1 MSGQHWTPDAEH
13 LAILKHNGLHSF
25 TDVWALKAD
34 WFETPNERRSGWSG
48 ASRVEL
54 KKPDGGVLA
63 VFLKRQQDHD
73 TRSLGHPFGQ
83 PTFRREFANI
93 RKLQA
98 LAIPAVPLV
107 YYGEQRINGHSCAAL
122 MTVALDE
129 FQSLDEW
136 WDSHPQA
143 DARKAVLAA
152 IAEWAAQISK
162 QRWQHGCLYDKHIFV
177 RRYPGNDGF
186 GPTDIRLI
194 DLEKMRRRLTV
205 NRAANMN
212 IKQLIRHSKCCSPA
226 EHQWLESAFAAS
238 MKKA

>member
-1 MSGQHWTPDAEH
+1 MSGQHWTPDAQH
-13 LAILKHNGLHSF
+13 QAILAHNGLDSF
-25 TDVWALKAD
+25 ADVWALKAD
-34 WFETPNERRSGWSG
+34 WFEAPNERRSGWSG

-54 KKPDGGVLA
+54 KTPDGGTLA

-73 TRSLGHPFGQ
+73 TRSLRHPFGQ
-83 PTFRREFANI
+83 PTFRREFHNI

-98 LAIPAVPLV
+98 LGIPAVPLV

-122 MTVALDE
+122 MTVALDA

-136 WDSHPQA
+136 WASHPQA
-143 DARKAVLAA
+143 DSRAAVLTA
-152 IAEWAAQISK
+152 IADWAAQISK

-177 RRYPGNDGF
+177 RTLSSTGQF
-186 GPTDIRLI
+186 GRDDIRLI

-205 NRAANMN
+205 NRAAEMN
-212 IKQLIRHSKCCSPA
+212 IRQLMRHSQCCSPA
-226 EHQWLESAFAAS
+226 EHQLLEAAFAEH